1 MYIVVI
7 SKNEEGHVNFCELIT
22 TVTETY
28 EEAQQFV
35 LNIINPMIEKN
46 FTSTEDLE
54 THLIEMEDNNGFAPL
69 FEIRE
74 VN

>member
-1 MYIVVI
+1 MYIVII
-7 SKNEEGHVNFCELIT
+7 SDNAEGHVNFCELIT

-35 LNIINPMIEKN
+35 LNIINPMIEKD
-46 FTSTEDLE
+46 FTNTEDLE
-54 THLIEMEDNNGFAPL
+54 NHLIEMEDNNGFAPL